1 MHCLSRNPRSCLV
14 NSYSDFKE
22 KNEQRREGYE
32 ATWLDVV
39 METRPEQ
46 NMNLLENNS
55 LRRETYEQKQWAHF
69 VVRRHPDQTLR
80 IGRYG
85 DKMRR
90 YELPYRNVL
99 PLPLFVPKNIALQN
113 ELNQKP
119 IPAED
124 RSTVEFDKASLVGVC
139 TYKKDPSQICRDM
152 PPMIQP
158 SRLDFRASRA

>member
-1 MHCLSRNPRSCLV
+1 MVINICFFLFSV
-14 NSYSDFKE
+14 
-22 KNEQRREGYE
+22 
-32 ATWLDVV
+32 
-39 METRPEQ
+39 
-46 NMNLLENNS
+46 NLLENNS